1 MKKLIVIVLFFC
13 FTLSAFS
20 QTVNNVYANRQFASD
35 LFQMDEYIKR
45 QKKGVEYSETDTYTG
60 TPYNNPNFLIGNI
73 YKDNELWATNIAIRY
88 NASEDEMEIK
98 ESIDSPDEDARVLTK
113 SPDIFVKILGD
124 IFIFAPYKGGVE
136 GGGYFEVLVEGDKF
150 DLYKK
155 WVKKYKPAVPAN
167 TTLTKDVKANFK
179 DDPIFY
185 LVNKKGVFFEL
196 PASKNKKLKALA
208 KEEPEVKNYV
218 RKYDLN
224 LNEEKDL
231 VRVIKYFNSL

>member
-1 MKKLIVIVLFFC
+1 MKKLVLIVLC
-13 FTLSAFS
+13 VSFTVSAFS

-45 QKKGVEYSETDTYTG
+45 QKKGVEFTETDTYTG
-60 TPYNNPNFLIGNI
+60 TPYNNPNYLIGNI

-88 NASEDEMEIK
+88 NAMEDEMEIK
-98 ESIDSPDEDARVLTK
+98 ESLDSPDEDARVLTK
-113 SPDIFVKILGD
+113 SPDIFVKILND

-136 GGGYFEVLVEGDKF
+136 GGGYFQVLLEGDKF

-155 WVKKYKPAVPAN
+155 WVKKFKDGVRAT
-167 TTLTKDVKANFK
+167 TTLTKDIKPNFK

-185 LVNKKGVFFEL
+185 LINKKGVFYEL
-196 PASKNKKLKALA
+196 PASKNKKLKALT
-208 KEEPEVKNYV
+208 KEQPEMKNYV
-218 RKYDLN
+218 KKYNLD

-231 VRVIKYFNSL
+231 IRAIKHYNSL

>member
-1 MKKLIVIVLFFC
+1 MKKLVVIVLFFC

-45 QKKGVEYSETDTYTG
+45 QSKGVEYSETDTYTG

-88 NASEDEMEIK
+88 NAMEDEMEIK
-98 ESIDSPDEDARVLTK
+98 ESLDSPDEDARVLTK
-113 SPDIFVKILGD
+113 SPDIFVKILSD
-124 IFIFAPYKGGVE
+124 IFIFAPYKGGIE
-136 GGGYFEVLVEGDKF
+136 GGGYFEVLQEGDKF

-155 WVKKYKPAVPAN
+155 WGKKYKPAVAAN
-167 TTLTKDVKANFK
+167 TTLTKDIKANFK
-179 DDPIFY
+179 DDPVYY

-196 PASKNKKLKALA
+196 PDSKNKKLKALV
-208 KEEPEVKNYV
+208 KEAPEMKSYVK
-218 RKYDLN
+218 KYDLN

-231 VRVIKYFNSL
+231 IRAIKYFNSL